1 MELDIEGRIRSRIE
15 AILINDARG
24 YAELRTMAAEE
35 EPLEND
41 PFAEERNLYQR
52 IINNYRNAVRE
63 VNNLLEEN
71 VGFLSGL
78 CRIVETIKEK
88 DNFQE
93 ICSQIVDCI
102 LQDLGAEFCSLVFH
116 AQPAQEGGPLYLE
129 GVKEQQKVLFSHSH
143 AALLGSPE
151 LAEIVSHLADE
162 DGEYFMVG
170 DVYREPRFNTVDFP
184 SVVRSLVC
192 LPIRVHHKP
201 QGALVLSHSLP
212 HFFTRNHTRVLRIL
226 ASTVAHLWL
235 LTAQRATSAVIAQ
248 ESQPQPSAEANE
260 KALSI
265 VLLNFESAGSARRL
279 LADGEVIRSIQSPF
293 SRTLEGKEFILPY
306 ESTGLLVLLPGT
318 PEERVFER
326 ATRLREAFEQWK
338 SAQGETA
345 RYIQLN
351 LGYATC
357 ENGEELAR
365 SLEVASQMLHMDQG
379 ENDLTPAASDSI
391 RQ

>member
-15 AILINDARG
+15 AILINDARS
-24 YAELRTMAAEE
+24 YAELRMMATEE

-52 IINNYRNAVRE
+52 IINNYRNAVSE
-63 VNNLLEEN
+63 VNKLLEEN

-78 CRIVETIKEK
+78 CRIGETIKEK

-93 ICSQIVDCI
+93 ICSQIVDCV

-116 AQPAQEGGPLYLE
+116 AQHGQERGPLYLE
-129 GVKEQQKVLFSHSH
+129 GVKEPQKVIFSHSH
-143 AALLGSPE
+143 ATLLGSSE
-151 LAEIVSHLADE
+151 LAEIVTHLADE
-162 DGEYFMVG
+162 DGEYFIAG

-184 SVVRSLVC
+184 SVFRSLVC
-192 LPIRVHHKP
+192 LPIRVHQKS

-212 HFFTRNHTRVLRIL
+212 HFFTHNHTRVLRIL

-235 LTAQRATSAVIAQ
+235 LTAQRTTSAAIAQ
-248 ESQPQPSAEANE
+248 ESQPKPSAEANE

-279 LADGEVIRSIQSPF
+279 LADGEVIRNIQSPL
-293 SRTLEGKEFILPY
+293 SRTLEGKESILHY
-306 ESTGLLVLLPGT
+306 DSTGLLVLLPGT
-318 PEERVFER
+318 PEERVSER
-326 ATRLREAFEQWK
+326 ATRLRAAFEQWK
-338 SAQGETA
+338 SAQGESA

-357 ENGEELAR
+357 ENGDELA
-365 SLEVASQMLHMDQG
+365 STLEVASQMLHMDQD